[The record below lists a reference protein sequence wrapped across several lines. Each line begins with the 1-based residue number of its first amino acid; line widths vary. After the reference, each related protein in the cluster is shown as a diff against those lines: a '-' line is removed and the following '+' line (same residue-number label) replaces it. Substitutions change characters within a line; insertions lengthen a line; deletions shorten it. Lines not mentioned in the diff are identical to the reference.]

1 MCSTEQQLIKVQF
14 EVKKIRYRNK
24 NDGFTIIEAVFKKYA
39 SSVLPTSEIII
50 IGNFFSIFPEDEF
63 EGEGYWANHNVYGY
77 NFILKWSKSIIP
89 QSQKGIEEFLKRFVR
104 GLGSKVANRIV
115 EHFREETLYIIE
127 NDWRRLT
134 EIPRVG
140 IKLAQKI
147 HDKLVHHKRYEEI
160 ALFVLGNGS
169 NYKTALRIYEAL
181 GDTAIGQ
188 IRQNPYCLC
197 KIHKIGFEIADK
209 FAYSLGFLKNDALR
223 IKEAINYFLELDVRK
238 NGNLFLYKKDMV
250 ENFLKVNG
258 RFGAFRNQEDDNNI
272 TFEMTEQA
280 LQDLIR
286 DETIVIVKQPKEK
299 DLVYLSRLYYIENKI
314 VEYLKKLINEPKEP
328 LCMKADVQQFLDKY
342 YGDNSSIRLAKKQKE
357 AVFMALFHGIS
368 VLTGGPGTGKTQII
382 TTIIQCIKKFK
393 PDATIHL
400 CAPTGKASK
409 RMTELTGMEAKTI
422 HRLIGLNG
430 FKEDKEINEIDGD
443 YLIVDETSMIDA
455 YVTFKLLSAVGE
467 NMRVLFVGD
476 YEQLPSVGAG
486 LILRDLINSGKI
498 PVTKLDEI
506 FRQAKESQIVMNS
519 HKIIRGIKTIDKD
532 GLTFDISKGDFY
544 FIERNDRM
552 IIQDN
557 IIKSVKR
564 FLEKD
569 GYTLNDIQILT
580 PVKKGDLGTN
590 QLNFIMQQSFNPT
603 SIDKNEIKLSETLF
617 FREGDR
623 VIQTVNNYD
632 IEVYNGEV
640 GIINK
645 IYYDE
650 NDNVQVEVDY
660 GDKIRIHDELSLED
674 LMLAYAI
681 TIHKSQGSEFPIVI
695 MPIHN
700 SQEKMLNRNLV
711 YTAWTRAK
719 QIVVNIGQKQTLD
732 KAIDKNDNTTRCSK
746 IKEKIIQSIK

>member
-1 MCSTEQQLIKVQF
+1 MCPVEQQIIKVRF
-14 EVKKIRYRNK
+14 EVKKVRYRNK
-24 NDGFTIIEAVFKKYA
+24 NDGFTIIEAIFKEYA
-39 SSVLPTSEIII
+39 SCILPTSEITIV
-50 IGNFFSIFPEDEF
+50 GNFYSIFPEDEF
-63 EGEGYWANHNVYGY
+63 EGEGYWNNHNVYGY
-77 NFILKWSKSIIP
+77 NFVLKWNKSIIP
-89 QSQKGIEEFLKRFVR
+89 QSQKGMEEFLKRYIK
-104 GLGSKVANRIV
+104 GLGGKGANRIV
-115 EHFREETLYIIE
+115 DCFREETLSIIE
-127 NDWRRLT
+127 NDWERLT

-147 HDKLVHHKRYEEI
+147 HEKLVHHKRYEEI

-181 GDTAIGQ
+181 GDTAIVQ

-209 FAYSLGFLKNDALR
+209 FAYSLGFLKNDILR
-223 IKEAINYFLELDVRK
+223 IKEAINHWLELDVKK
-238 NGNLFLYKKDMV
+238 NGNLFLYKDDMIDK
-250 ENFLKVNG
+250 FLKLNG
-258 RFGAFRNQEDDNNI
+258 KFGAFYNQEDNNDI
-272 TFEMTEQA
+272 TVDMTKQA
-280 LQDLIR
+280 LQDLIK
-286 DETIVIVKQPKEK
+286 DEKIVVVKHPKEK
-299 DLVYLSRLYYIENKI
+299 DLIYLSRYYFMENKI
-314 VEYLKKLINEPKEP
+314 VELLKKLINESKEP
-328 LCMKADVQQFLDKY
+328 LCTKTDVQHFLDKH
-342 YGDNSSIRLAKKQKE
+342 YGDKSSIKLATKQKE
-357 AVFMALFHGIS
+357 AVFMALFNGVSI
-368 VLTGGPGTGKTQII
+368 LTGGPGTGKTHII
-382 TTIIQCIKKFK
+382 NTIIQCIKNFK

-430 FKEDKEINEIDGD
+430 FNENNEINEIEGD

-455 YVTFKLLSAVGE
+455 YVTGKLLSAVSE
-467 NMRVLFVGD
+467 DMRILFVGD

-498 PVTKLDEI
+498 PVTKLDKI

-519 HKIIRGIKTIDKD
+519 HKIIRGIKTFDKD

-544 FIERNDRM
+544 FIENNDR
-552 IIQDN
+552 IKIQDN

-564 FLEKD
+564 FLEIKE
-569 GYTLNDIQILT
+569 YTLNDIQILT

-590 QLNFIMQQSFNPT
+590 QLNFIMQQNFNPT
-603 SIDKNEIKLSETLF
+603 SIAKNEIKLSETSF

-632 IEVYNGEV
+632 LKVYNGEV

-650 NDNVQVEVDY
+650 NENVQVEVDY
-660 GDKIRIHDELSLED
+660 GDKIITHDELSLED

-746 IKEKIIQSIK
+746 IKEKIAQSF